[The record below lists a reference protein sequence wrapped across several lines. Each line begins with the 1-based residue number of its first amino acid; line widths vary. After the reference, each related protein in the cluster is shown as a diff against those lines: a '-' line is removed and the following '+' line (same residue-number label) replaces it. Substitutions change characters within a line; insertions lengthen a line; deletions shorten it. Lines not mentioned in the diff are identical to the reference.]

1 MYYKLINAYMMV
13 KGEKKFIVRFYKP
26 KLFSHYTFA
35 EDDRGCCWDVKD
47 CKKIKGEKN
56 YK

>member
-13 KGEKKFIVRFYKP
+13 RGEKKFILRFYKP

-47 CKKIKGEKN
+47 CKKIKRKV
-56 YK
+56 

>member
-13 KGEKKFIVRFYKP
+13 KGEKKFILRFYKP

-35 EDDRGCCWDVKD
+35 EDEEGNCYDIKD